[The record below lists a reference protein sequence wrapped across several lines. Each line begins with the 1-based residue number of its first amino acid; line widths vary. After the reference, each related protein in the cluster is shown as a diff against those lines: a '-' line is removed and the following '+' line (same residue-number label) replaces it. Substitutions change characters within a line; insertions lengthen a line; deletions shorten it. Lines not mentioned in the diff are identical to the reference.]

1 MERGEGVDQWKKLGL
16 GLMAGALL
24 LSFWAGLWYQGRR
37 AETGVRLPLE
47 AGQTREERE
56 EAQETVV
63 EQVQVHVVGAVE
75 APGVYKL
82 DPGSRIADALDMAVP
97 LPEAHLARLN
107 LALPL
112 QDGLQIQV
120 PVFGEVLEA
129 DQGWMQSLAVG
140 GGASSPQ
147 GKIDLNRAQAGELET
162 LPGIGPAYARRI
174 VEYRQAQGYFQ
185 KVEDLAEI
193 PGIGPATIERL
204 SPLVVCLP

>member
-47 AGQTREERE
+47 AGQTREETE